1 MSWMVKEKKLTTRT
15 LPKQKHR
22 AKLRKVNSC
31 FLRHWIDLELQDEEF
46 KVLASKLH
54 SDEHKNPI
62 DFSARTLVR
71 IFSNGSFKEG
81 GRFYRGWWQNVPVIT
96 KTRYDRYE
104 KNMSMTSHN

>member
-15 LPKQKHR
+15 PQTEAYR

-62 DFSARTLVR
+62 DFSARTWFVYFQMDHSKKVGDFIEVAAKR
-71 IFSNGSFKEG
+71 PI
-81 GRFYRGWWQNVPVIT
+81 IT
-96 KTRYDRYE
+96 ENTLR
-104 KNMSMTSHN
+104 SI